1 MQRIL
6 PCAFTDEM
14 VSVSLRL
21 LDSPVGLLTRL
32 PTVQD
37 GDSGDGLSLKSIF
50 QQRSIQNLEARPLT
64 LRWGDSAAMQ
74 QWCIAF
80 QGHKVGQ
87 KPAPTRAGARRSAS
101 SEVVAAGPAEGSPGG
116 ERAADPIEAT
126 QPSLAAPDG
135 LPPSGMCYK
144 KKQKVGV
151 MWPERWLQIEPTVQ
165 PPPGVAQ
172 LGMYVYGKEGD
183 TEPRG
188 SSIEDLRG
196 CRVETGKE
204 RWLTGPDMFRLSVHG
219 DRVVDKSAHF
229 CFKEERV
236 RDAFFAACYNLAAG
250 RDWNVTVQMAAA
262 RAAATERAE
271 QQRQQEEF
279 DQRVAEESA
288 QRVEAERDARAK
300 AEAEA
305 AAAKVEAAAAAAAA
319 EAERERAEEEKKQAA
334 EKQQEMIRRQAMR
347 AQEAAAATPKVT
359 ATPLPEVHEGTAVS
373 VFSKKNELWV
383 DGKVKSILVRAIP
396 QTASRRFASSRRRCA
411 GGRLR
416 RGPVQSWREQSDK
429 EAPPEGQGQ
438 PEDRGQG
445 AEAQPFHRRGAR
457 WCCLS
462 IPSAGSGARS
472 GSGCSASARVGAGA

>member
-1 MQRIL
+1 MRLHGRNGQRFPSDVWSRL
-6 PCAFTDEM
+6 
-14 VSVSLRL
+14 SNYSLAWR
-21 LDSPVGLLTRL
+21 S
-32 PTVQD
+32 VQD
-37 GDSGDGLSLKSIF
+37 GDSGDGLSLKLIF

-74 QWCIAF
+74 QWCVAF
-80 QGHKVGQ
+80 QGHRVGQ

-101 SEVVAAGPAEGSPGG
+101 SEVVAGPAEGSPG
-116 ERAADPIEAT
+116 EEPAADPNEAT
-126 QPSLAAPDG
+126 QPSLATPDG
-135 LPPSGMCYK
+135 PPPSGLCFK
-144 KKQKVGV
+144 KKQNVGV

-188 SSIEDLRG
+188 SSIVDLRG
-196 CRVETGKE
+196 CRVETGME

-229 CFKEERV
+229 CFKEEHV

-250 RDWNVTVQMAAA
+250 RDWNVTAQMAAA

-288 QRVEAERDARAK
+288 QRVEAERGARAK

-334 EKQQEMIRRQAMR
+334 EKQQEIIRRQAMR
-347 AQEAAAATPKVT
+347 AQEAAAATPKVA

-396 QTASRRFASSRRRCA
+396 QTTSRRFASSRRRCA

-416 RGPVQSWREQSDK
+416 RGHVQSWREQSDK

-438 PEDRGQG
+438 PEDCGQG